1 MRTFSYIIETL
12 VLGFMITAAIFISKQ
27 SKVTDMDLKE
37 SADSAKVEGFDRLND
52 TAYFNSFG
60 DSTITDSLVTD
71 TISRS
76 R

>member
-1 MRTFSYIIETL
+1 
-12 VLGFMITAAIFISKQ
+12 MITAAIFISKQ

-60 DSTITDSLVTD
+60 DSTKIDSLAID
-71 TISRS
+71 TIPK
-76 R
+76 